1 MNHNDHNDNN
11 DNNNNN
17 NHMNK
22 NYYLYFEITDIDVIK
37 NIFESLNTNIDVCR
51 LIISKNTS
59 QTELEISGLNS
70 TRTFYFKSK
79 LNNNLIKKCVLD
91 NNKIEVELIPLDL
104 VNILK
109 SYDSSDNLFLF
120 YICSGEKKNMYV
132 EFKNIDIETESDNIK
147 NNEQIMKTDKTK
159 KTKKTK
165 KTNNV
170 VKEKKFSLNIGY
182 PIYPEKQ
189 ISKINFDKKIL
200 MDVKKFHK
208 ICKDMNVL
216 FKNIKISSRN
226 NKNLCFSYDTNK
238 CDGLVKINYDDTN
251 VILENLVDLKSNNI
265 GGVYCVED
273 IVGFSKLCDI
283 STKYHFA
290 IKNNYFLEST
300 YTIGKYGKI
309 FITHIPLKEE
319 IEKNSISYNYIE
331 IDNSE
336 NSDNFDNLDN
346 LSNEDKKEQIKKN
359 KKTINDKIIYVEIDK
374 IELFKNLCECVEKI
388 VSEPIFKLT
397 TKDDIMEISIICSSK
412 SKNLNGN
419 IIITNIFGRYKK
431 LINPINLGIGLKHL
445 NDILKTVDKTNKIVL
460 SVDPNDKHNLTIQI
474 KNNTITDDDI
484 ELKRIYKIKLLNI
497 EDMETFNITKSPNH
511 KCKIS
516 MESIDFYKICKDINT
531 VGEEIK
537 IYYDNKNLIF
547 SSMGECK
554 YTNIIKKYN
563 NLINVDDNETDNEI
577 NNKINNKIDE
587 NIFKKIMNEFE
598 IKDIMIFSKLSTHM
612 EKFNFN
618 LSSDGR
624 FTINSNFLSTSGSI
638 TLQYLSKNTSDIT
651 PNDKNMIKSD
661 VEKMEDKLIFFK
673 LKKIN
678 FMKNIIDTLDKLVS
692 DVEWVFTSNKNAK
705 NAKNAKNEDDVNNSF
720 MGLEITCTDPSKTLY
735 VKTKLTNEL
744 FKSYYCGMKVFRF
757 GMNLEY
763 FNKILK
769 MTEKNDVAIYCYI
782 EKNDP
787 SNLIV
792 RFKNPEKENKKI
804 FKIPLQIIN
813 TTKYNTQLSLGFEK
827 KITLNPES
835 YFSKCKI
842 ISNNS
847 QFIKIECDKNQISFK
862 CVGDKEGITTLDIT
876 DDPSLEII
884 NLNSNAVECIYEI
897 KNILIFSRLTTITE
911 EFSFYMKNNFPL
923 TSIFNFGDYGS
934 ISVILSPVNEEHIS
948 NKDYDYS
955 DDEDDVEL
963 LNINSNILDLY

>member
-1 MNHNDHNDNN
+1 MNPNDYI
-11 DNNNNN
+11 
-17 NHMNK
+17 NK
-22 NYYLYFEITDIDVIK
+22 NYHLYFEITDINVIK
-37 NIFESLNTNIDVCR
+37 NIFESLNTNVEVCR
-51 LIISKNTS
+51 LIVFKNSS
-59 QTELEISGLNS
+59 QSELEISSLNS

-79 LNNNLIKKCVLD
+79 FNNNLIKKCVLD
-91 NNKIEVELIPLDL
+91 DDKIELELIPLDL

-109 SYDSSDNLFLF
+109 SYDSTDNLFLF
-120 YICSGEKKNMYV
+120 YIYSDEKKNMYV
-132 EFKNIDIETESDNIK
+132 EFKNIDTDNTETELLSDTDTESDNIK
-147 NNEQIMKTDKTK
+147 NNKQRK
-159 KTKKTK
+159 KTKKSK
-165 KTNNV
+165 KANII
-170 VKEKKFSLNIGY
+170 VKEKKFSLNVGY

-189 ISKINFDKKIL
+189 ISKINFDKKIS
-200 MDVKKFHK
+200 MDVIKFHK

-216 FKNIKISSRN
+216 FKNIKISSKN
-226 NKNLCFSYDTNK
+226 NKSLCFSYDTSK
-238 CDGLVKINYDDTN
+238 CDALVKLNYDDSN
-251 VILENLVDLKSNNI
+251 IILENLIDLKFNNI
-265 GGVYCVED
+265 GGVYCTED
-273 IVGFSKLCDI
+273 IVGFSKLCNI

-300 YTIGKYGKI
+300 YTISNYGKI

-319 IEKNSISYNYIE
+319 IVKNTISNNYVE
-331 IDNSE
+331 V
-336 NSDNFDNLDN
+336 DNFDNSDDLDN
-346 LSNEDKKEQIKKN
+346 LSNEDKKIETKKN

-374 IELFKNLCECVEKI
+374 IELFKNLCECVEKV

-397 TKDDIMEISIICSSK
+397 TKDDMMEISIICSSN
-412 SKNLNGN
+412 SKNLNG
-419 IIITNIFGRYKK
+419 IIKITNIFGRYKK
-431 LINPINLGIGLKHL
+431 LINPINLGIGLKYL

-474 KNNTITDDDI
+474 KNNTNIYNDI
-484 ELKRIYKIKLLNI
+484 ELKRIYKIKLLNV
-497 EDMETFNITKSPNH
+497 EDVETLITIKSSNH

-516 MESIDFYKICKDINT
+516 MEPIYFFKICKDINT
-531 VGEEIK
+531 IGEEIK

-554 YTNIIKKYN
+554 YTNIIKKDN
-563 NLINVDDNETDNEI
+563 NLINVENNGLENNGLENDGLENETE
-577 NNKINNKIDE
+577 E
-587 NIFKKIMNEFE
+587 NILKKIMNEFE

-612 EKFNFN
+612 EKFNIN
-618 LSSDGR
+618 LSTDGR
-624 FTINSNFLSTSGSI
+624 FTINSNFLEMCGSI
-638 TLQYLSKNTSDIT
+638 TLQYLSKNICDIT

-661 VEKMEDKLIFFK
+661 VEKMEDKLLFFK

-678 FMKNIIDTLDKLVS
+678 YLKNIVDTLDKMVS
-692 DVEWVFTSNKNAK
+692 DVEWIFTSNKNPK
-705 NAKNAKNEDDVNNSF
+705 NVPSNCEDNCNNSF
-720 MGLEITCTDPSKTLY
+720 IGLEIICTDPSKTLY

-744 FKSYYCGMKVFRF
+744 FKSYYCSKKVFRF

-763 FNKILK
+763 LNKILK
-769 MTEKNDVAIYCYI
+769 MTEKNDIAIYCYI

-787 SNLIV
+787 SNFIV

-813 TTKYNTQLSLGFEK
+813 ISKDNTQLSLGFEK

-835 YFSKCKI
+835 LFSKCKI

-847 QFIKIECDKNQISFK
+847 QFVKIKCDENKISFK

-876 DDPSLEII
+876 DDPNLEII
-884 NLNSNAVECIYEI
+884 NLNENAVECIYEI
-897 KNILIFSRLTTITE
+897 KNILMFSRLTTITE

-963 LNINSNILDLY
+963 LNTNSNILDIY